1 MPVKIDNARAKMTM
15 RAAVQRDGASGT
27 DGFGQ
32 PNAASWASH
41 LSSLACWVWTPSERE
56 VVDGA
61 KTATIGSHK
70 MIVPRGTDITE
81 DDRITAITD
90 RRASTIIGN
99 TMRILSV
106 VDRGNHLALDIE
118 ELR

>member
-1 MPVKIDNARAKMTM
+1 MAVKSGNARSKMVM
-15 RAAVQRDGASGT
+15 RAAVERDGASGT
-27 DGFGQ
+27 DSFGH
-32 PNAASWASH
+32 PNAASWATSIAA
-41 LSSLACWVWTPSERE
+41 LACWVWTPSERE
-56 VVDGA
+56 VIDGE
-61 KTATIGSHK
+61 KTATLGSHK

-90 RRASTIIGN
+90 RRAATIIGN

-106 VDRGNHLALDIE
+106 VDRSDHIALDIE